1 MDGMRSASP
10 VMQGIIDDVF
20 INNIANSSNLL
31 RNDKEGYNESNDDL
45 GRSIRENGLLQAIIV
60 RPKQTGF
67 EIVAGNRRLNACKR
81 LGWKKIPCHI
91 IDVDDKTAFEI
102 SLSENVQRESLSP
115 IEEAKAFQLY
125 VADYGYGGVSELA
138 SRIGKSPSYVTRR
151 IRLLNLHPD
160 VINSVMSSA
169 INSSVAQEIS
179 YVEDK
184 SQQPKLAKLIS
195 KGQLSLR
202 EARGVLKNFN
212 KDPFTKDEYLGDQV
226 EVGSYKDGT
235 QRREHILNKSIIVLR
250 IATNRM
256 ATIAE
261 SIDDD
266 WFFREILMHHKNAVS
281 AQIDMLIKEKKK
293 LRHKLPSP
301 S

>member
-1 MDGMRSASP
+1 MRSASP
-10 VMQGIIDDVF
+10 LMQGIIDDVF
-20 INNIANSSNLL
+20 IHNIIYSQNLL
-31 RNDKEGYNESNDDL
+31 RNNKEGYNESSDDL
-45 GRSIRENGLLQAIIV
+45 VRSIRENGLLQAIII
-60 RPKQTGF
+60 RQKQTGF

-115 IEEAKAFQLY
+115 IEEANAFQLY

-138 SRIGKSPSYVTRR
+138 SRIGKSPSYITRR

-160 VINSVMSSA
+160 VMNSVMSSA
-169 INSSVAQEIS
+169 INSSIAQEIS
-179 YVEDK
+179 YVKDK
-184 SQQPKLAKLIS
+184 SQQPKFANIIS
-195 KGQLSLR
+195 RGQLSLR
-202 EARGVLKNFN
+202 EARGLLKKFD
-212 KDPFTKDEYLGDQV
+212 KDSFTEDEYLEDHNKV
-226 EVGSYKDGT
+226 NSTKDSF
-235 QRREHILNKSIIVLR
+235 QKREHILNKSIIVLR
-250 IATNRM
+250 IATNRL

-266 WFFREILMHHKNAVS
+266 WLFREVLMHHKSAVS
-281 AQIDMLIKEKKK
+281 AQIDMLIKERRK
-293 LRHKLPSP
+293 LRHKLPMP

>member
-1 MDGMRSASP
+1 MRSASP
-10 VMQGIIDDVF
+10 LMQGIIDDVF
-20 INNIANSSNLL
+20 IHNIIYSQNLL
-31 RNDKEGYNESNDDL
+31 RNNKESYNESSDDL
-45 GRSIRENGLLQAIIV
+45 VRSIRENGLLQAIII
-60 RPKQTGF
+60 RQKQTGF

-115 IEEAKAFQLY
+115 IEEANAFQLY

-160 VINSVMSSA
+160 VMNSVMSSA
-169 INSSVAQEIS
+169 INSSIAQEIS
-179 YVEDK
+179 YVKDK
-184 SQQPKLAKLIS
+184 SQQPKFANIIS
-195 KGQLSLR
+195 RGQLSLR
-202 EARGVLKNFN
+202 EARGLLKKFD
-212 KDPFTKDEYLGDQV
+212 KDSFTEDEYLEDHNKV
-226 EVGSYKDGT
+226 NSMKDSF
-235 QRREHILNKSIIVLR
+235 QKREHILNKSIIVLR
-250 IATNRM
+250 IATNRL

-266 WFFREILMHHKNAVS
+266 WLFREVLMHHKSAVS
-281 AQIDMLIKEKKK
+281 AQIDMLIKERRK
-293 LRHKLPSP
+293 LRHKLPLP

>member
-1 MDGMRSASP
+1 MRSASP
-10 VMQGIIDDVF
+10 LMQGIIDDVF
-20 INNIANSSNLL
+20 IHNIIYSQNLL
-31 RNDKEGYNESNDDL
+31 RNNKEGYNESSDDL
-45 GRSIRENGLLQAIIV
+45 VRSIRENGLLQAIII
-60 RPKQTGF
+60 RQKQTGF

-115 IEEAKAFQLY
+115 IEEANAFQLY

-160 VINSVMSSA
+160 VMNSVMSSA
-169 INSSVAQEIS
+169 INSSIAQEIS
-179 YVEDK
+179 YVKDK
-184 SQQPKLAKLIS
+184 SQQPKFANIIS
-195 KGQLSLR
+195 RGQLSLR
-202 EARGVLKNFN
+202 EARGLLKKFD
-212 KDPFTKDEYLGDQV
+212 KDSFTEDEYLEDHNKV
-226 EVGSYKDGT
+226 NPTKDSF
-235 QRREHILNKSIIVLR
+235 QKREHILNKSIIVLR
-250 IATNRM
+250 IATNRL

-266 WFFREILMHHKNAVS
+266 WLFREVLMHHKSAVS
-281 AQIDMLIKEKKK
+281 AQIDMLIKERRK
-293 LRHKLPSP
+293 LRHKLPMP